1 MSQDKLYDI
10 ERPLVSSEQRA
21 LVDYQ
26 RNLETLASDR
36 PYKLAADYD
45 ALGQGLLTD
54 EQIKRLAAK
63 SALEELKDKFKAG
76 EVDRQKIIDLAN
88 LKKKQFEE
96 IARQKSGV
104 GQKQMA
110 KAGEK
115 GAFMTPETALGTPK
129 QKLAAELKVPIGRTR
144 MQIQERMVRDGVV
157 SPDVV
162 PRFMST
168 PLQKKDEHGNVVMNF
183 EDNPEIPE
191 DLRNEFKS
199 RMTKTYLGPEGRMES
214 SGEGK
219 SWFSDF
225 ANWAVDTTFVKAL
238 ATTGEMANGYIAG
251 YADSLKN
258 SEIAEELRQQGG
270 KKIAGIPKEL
280 VPATYISSG
289 AEHGVPGL
297 GGLFFTA
304 KNLFNAAVDDPAK
317 ASRIAAANLGAV
329 IDGLEEGL
337 ITGAS
342 VWQDMG
348 ETKTISKTLANARAA
363 YVQEAR
369 QYAREVAVPGES
381 EEDFNQRAENIL
393 QRLLKED
400 SASLPMEYPRATEA
414 IVAGIADPL
423 NYFGAPVIK
432 GATKL
437 TSGAYKYVRGL
448 EHVGSP
454 IRKTE
459 EGLKTF
465 TDPLK
470 AALVKGA
477 YDSPAVRKA
486 GDAILK
492 SMGKHGEAMKRVMM
506 ASQDAGSAVAN
517 KLMTQ
522 FTLIDDVLAGIK
534 KGEEAKFFDVVE
546 AFGASSRDSV
556 TLKAEIAKQF
566 GDTRRAGKVEKMVR
580 EYMPLVDEFYE
591 ISAKNGQLNDIR
603 KVVDASGAVAG
614 QAVFQAS
621 KIDGYIPYRVWDKI
635 GNLGKAVNKFGFKDV
650 DSAVIALER
659 ITAQRLLSKAKD
671 PKQVQYLKQKIAQ
684 FDDILKSKGVRAD
697 HIKNLAGS
705 AGSAQMKKEAN
716 DLRAALY
723 SIGQARG
730 QVDILGQSKLHRVSP
745 VSGAAKERLGAVP
758 PIKDVRL
765 QWRQHIQN
773 ETRKAVKSGEIKE
786 LAYGFGMKE
795 LAGTF
800 TAKSLTKALDGGG
813 TIKVMDV
820 VDASKKT
827 SMDDISLAV
836 QKMGDELGVEYSLLA
851 PDLAK
856 RFLQVTGTSFDPTKA
871 VVALPK
877 AIGMRL
883 EEVLPKIAP
892 DAMND
897 KGFWQAI
904 RVNFLQPTNEVFR
917 ASRTVNR
924 SLAFQAVNMAG
935 AVGIGFMTLGVRA
948 MNPALQGGAAR
959 AAFNNALADSLGGV
973 GPALGSAA
981 GAVAAGGQAFQQ
993 DMSPAEIAAATFLGA
1008 TGGYGASKAVGAAGR
1023 LAATKVP
1030 KKYRAEN
1037 VTVKVGDGEAKM
1049 ADVLEQLNKYGL
1061 VGQSGHRYG
1070 SIPDI
1075 SRAAP
1080 AEGIMGAYGRAA
1092 GYLSRVQQKAAA
1104 KTRMQ
1109 QVAQFGDD
1117 YQKTI
1122 AFMGYLRKHGKVVN
1136 GKITQD
1142 SIYKAVDFTS
1152 EYAGN
1157 YSRLTKFEKTAL
1169 RDTFAFYSWNRF
1181 ILPVIVKHMFQ
1192 NPQRLAAFEKLRN
1205 GLEGY
1210 VYDTTG
1216 EVIPS
1221 AGVPDWLKLSG
1232 ATMAPDMFQPDVAP
1246 GSALSHVR
1254 AMGIMETP
1262 NAALSAFA
1270 PGFSGESPISA
1281 QFGPAGMAMAYMMN
1295 GFEAPIAARGR
1306 GGIRGGLLPSV
1317 PTIMELAGN
1326 YDSPEQWMAA
1336 MFEGDD
1342 SFAFRE
1348 AKNLIPFGTAFSDLS
1363 ELYLRNGMYD
1373 EATEMH
1379 LRYRVGRDWMGLDHL
1394 AAKALGETPLSIA
1407 NYVPGYRL
1415 YPIDPVRVA
1424 ARRKSRAMGI
1434 LPEKQFE

>member
-1 MSQDKLYDI
+1 MSQDKLYAI
-10 ERPLVSSEQRA
+10 ERPFASSEQRA
-21 LVDYQ
+21 LIDYQ
-26 RNLETLASDR
+26 RSLETLASDR
-36 PYKLAADYD
+36 PHNLAADYD

-63 SALEELKDKFKAG
+63 SALEELRDKFKAG
-76 EVDRQKIIDLAN
+76 EVDRQKIIDLAE
-88 LKKKQFEE
+88 LKRKQFEE
-96 IARQKSGV
+96 IARQKSGI

-115 GAFMTPETALGTPK
+115 GAFMTPETALGTPR
-129 QKLAAELKVPIGRTR
+129 QELAAKHKIPIGRTR

-157 SPDVV
+157 PADVV

-191 DLRNEFKS
+191 DLRDEFKS

-225 ANWAVDTTFVKAL
+225 ANWLVDTSFVKAL
-238 ATTGEMANGYIAG
+238 ATGPELMNGYYAG
-251 YADSLKN
+251 YLEAMKESD
-258 SEIAEELRQQGG
+258 IAKELREKGG
-270 KKIAGIPKEL
+270 KTFA
-280 VPATYISSG
+280 
-289 AEHGVPGL
+289 GVPEEVL
-297 GGLFFTA
+297 ISRIGGGIESAMPVYGAIAPAGKL
-304 KNLFNAAVDDPAK
+304 LAAAIDDPAK
-317 ASRIAAANLGAV
+317 ATRIAMANASAMLSG
-329 IDGLEEGL
+329 IEEGL
-337 ITGAS
+337 IAGAG

-348 ETKTISKTLANARAA
+348 ETQGIAKSLGRARAA
-363 YVQEAR
+363 YIQEAR
-369 QYAREVAVPGES
+369 QYAREAAVPGET
-381 EEDFNQRAENIL
+381 EADFEQRAENIL

-400 SASLPMEYPRATEA
+400 SASLAMEWPRTTEA
-414 IVAGIADPL
+414 IVTGISDPMNIAGGPL
-423 NYFGAPVIK
+423 IK
-432 GATKL
+432 AVGHGVSRAH
-437 TSGAYKYVRGL
+437 KYIRGL
-448 EHVGSP
+448 EHVGAP
-454 IRKTE
+454 VRATE
-459 EGLKTF
+459 EGIKRF

-477 YDSPAVRKA
+477 YDSPAARKA
-486 GDAILK
+486 GDAILD
-492 SMGKHGEAMKRVMM
+492 SMGEHGKAMKRIMM
-506 ASQDAGSAVAN
+506 ASQDAGSAVAS
-517 KLMTQ
+517 KLISK

-546 AFGASSRDSV
+546 AYGKSSRDST
-556 TLKAEIAKQF
+556 TLKMEVAKHF

-591 ISAKNGQLNDIR
+591 ISAKNGQLNDVR
-603 KVVDASGAVAG
+603 KVVDASGAVTG

-621 KIDGYIPYRVWDKI
+621 KIDGYIPYRIWDKI
-635 GNLGKAVNKFGFKDV
+635 GNLGKAVNRFGFKDV
-650 DSAVIALER
+650 DSAIIALEK

-697 HIKNLAGS
+697 HVKNLAGT

-723 SIGQARG
+723 SMGQARN

-786 LAYGFGMKE
+786 LAHGFGMKE

-800 TAKSLTKALDGGG
+800 TAKSLAKALDGGG

-827 SMDDISLAV
+827 SMDDITLAV
-836 QKMGDELGVEYSLLA
+836 QKMGDELGVQYDLLS
-851 PDLAK
+851 PELAK
-856 RFLQVTGTSFDPTKA
+856 KFLQVTGTSFDPTKA
-871 VVALPK
+871 VVAMPR

-993 DMSPAEIAAATFLGA
+993 DMSPTEIAAATFLGA
-1008 TGGYGASKAVGAAGR
+1008 TGGYGAAKAVGAAGR

-1232 ATMAPDMFQPDVAP
+1232 ATMAPEVFQPDVAP

-1306 GGIRGGLLPSV
+1306 GGIRGGILPSV

-1394 AAKALGETPLSIA
+1394 AAKALGQTPLSIA

-1415 YPIDPVRVA
+1415 YPVDPVRVA